1 MQKKQA
7 YLIDAHG
14 FLHRSYH
21 ALPKLSTSRGE
32 EVGALYGFLR
42 LLLKIMREKK
52 PAAACVCFDS
62 PAKTLREASYPE
74 YKANRPPTEPAL
86 KAQLAL
92 ARDLARAIGLP
103 VLHADG
109 YEADDLLAAAAAKLL
124 KAGYHCVLVTT
135 DKDAAQLAGPDVS
148 LWDGSA
154 GSLKGPAEVEEKF
167 GVPPS
172 LITDYFA
179 LVGDSSDNV
188 PGAAGIGPKGALKL
202 ISSYGGLEE
211 ILAAA
216 ADPGKAAADKTLA
229 KAAASAEA
237 ARMSKKLVTLETEV
251 PVEIL
256 PEALK
261 ISPPDAALVAELG
274 ARLEFKDLL
283 ALAGS
288 AGDAM
293 PHGVP
298 VPFAA
303 PVAETAG
310 LDEALQ
316 AAGKDLCAALEKDW
330 VCAGGGGKFF
340 LSEVGLL
347 GPAEKER
354 LLAALLDPARHKTV
368 YFFKDLLRLLGAP
381 ADARLENFIE
391 AGLAY
396 QLAASG
402 SRSSVLARLVM
413 EKAGV
418 HAAEGAGGLP
428 VCCAALPAA
437 AAELLKELDSS
448 GMGPLYHETE
458 LPLVEAVHSMEAAGI
473 RVDRG
478 ALEKLSGL
486 LEAEMAAAERDVREA
501 AGYDINLNSPK
512 QLSELIYGKFNIQ
525 LDSAQKRM
533 FKTKSGGYST
543 GEEALHIL
551 SAAHPAIARI
561 LAHREAAK
569 LKSSFVDN
577 LMELADAEGRVHT
590 SFDQAGAAT
599 GRFSSSRPNLQN
611 IPVRTQQGRE
621 VRRAFVAAE
630 GRILLAADYSQID
643 LRVLAHLSGDPALS
657 AAFRAGEDIHSRTAA
672 EVFGCIPELVTSD
685 QRRVAK
691 AVNFGIVYG
700 QTAQGLSRELGI
712 SRREA
717 ADYIERYFG
726 VYSGVRGWTEGVLE
740 AARRDGY
747 VSTFAGRR
755 RLMPDIKISN
765 PNLRAFAERS
775 AVNTPVQGGSAEII
789 KRAMLA
795 VHARLR
801 GEAAR
806 ARMLLQVHDEL
817 IFEVK
822 KDEAGWLAAIVK
834 KEMEGAWRLDVPLR
848 ADVKAGPNWLEMEK
862 L

>member
-21 ALPKLSTSRGE
+21 ALPKLSTSKGE

-62 PAKTLREASYPE
+62 PAKTLREESYPE

-92 ARDLARAIGLP
+92 ARDLARAAGLP
-103 VLHADG
+103 VLFADG
-109 YEADDLLAAAAAKLL
+109 YEADDLLAAAAAKLGA
-124 KAGYHCVLVTT
+124 AGYHCVLVTT
-135 DKDAAQLAGPDVS
+135 DKDAAQLVGPDVS

-154 GSLKGPAEVEEKF
+154 GELKGPADVEKKF

-202 ISSYGGLEE
+202 IASYGGLEG

-216 ADPGKAAADKTLA
+216 ADPEKTAADKTLA
-229 KAAASAEA
+229 KAAASADM
-237 ARMSKKLVTLETEV
+237 ARLSKKLVTLETGV
-251 PVEIL
+251 PVEISA
-256 PEALK
+256 EALK
-261 ISPPDAALVAELG
+261 VSPPDAALAAELG
-274 ARLEFKDLL
+274 ERLEFKDLL
-283 ALAGS
+283 ALAGPQS
-288 AGDAM
+288 S
-293 PHGVP
+293 VP
-298 VPFAA
+298 A
-303 PVAETAG
+303 PAAETAG
-310 LDEALQ
+310 LEEALE
-316 AAGKDLCAALEKDW
+316 AAGKELCAALEEDW

-340 LSEVGLL
+340 LSEAGLL
-347 GPAEKER
+347 GAEEKR
-354 LLAALLDPARHKTV
+354 KLLSALLDPARHKTAF
-368 YFFKDLLRLLGAP
+368 FFKDLLRLLGAP
-381 ADARLENFIE
+381 PDARLGNFTE

-402 SRSSVLARLVM
+402 SRASVLSRLVM

-418 HAAEGAGGLP
+418 HAAEGPGGLP

-437 AAELLKELDSS
+437 AKELLKELEAA
-448 GMGPLYHETE
+448 GMGPLYSETE
-458 LPLVEAVHSMEAAGI
+458 LPLVEAVHSMEAFGI
-473 RVDRG
+473 KVDRG

-486 LEAEMAAAERDVREA
+486 LEAEMAAAEADVRQA
-501 AGYDINLNSPK
+501 AGYDVNLNSPK

-525 LDSAQKRM
+525 LDKTQKRM

-543 GEEALHIL
+543 GEEALTAL

-577 LMELADAEGRVHT
+577 LRELADAEGRVHT

-611 IPVRTQQGRE
+611 IPVRTAQGRE
-621 VRRAFVAAE
+621 VRRAFAASE
-630 GRILLAADYSQID
+630 GHVLLSADYSQID
-643 LRVLAHLSGDPALS
+643 LRVLAHLSGDPALC

-672 EVFGCIPELVTSD
+672 EVFGCMPELVTAD

-726 VYSGVRGWTEGVLE
+726 VYSGVRTWTERVLE

-747 VSTFAGRR
+747 VATFAGRR
-755 RLMPDIKISN
+755 RLIPDIKASN

-789 KRAMLA
+789 KKAMLA

-822 KDEAGWLAAIVK
+822 KVDSSWLAALVK

-848 ADVKAGPNWLEMEK
+848 ADVKAGPDWLEMEK
-862 L
+862 LG

>member
-21 ALPKLSTSRGE
+21 ALPKLSTSKGE

-52 PAAACVCFDS
+52 PASACVCFDS
-62 PAKTLREASYPE
+62 PVKTRRAESYPE

-92 ARDLARAIGLP
+92 ARDMARAVGLP

-109 YEADDLLAAAAAKLL
+109 YEADDLLAAAASKLRA
-124 KAGYHCVLVTT
+124 AGYHCVLVTT
-135 DKDAAQLAGPDVS
+135 DKDAAQLVGPDVS
-148 LWDGSA
+148 LWDGS
-154 GSLKGPAEVEEKF
+154 SDVFKGPAEVEKKY

-172 LITDYFA
+172 RITDYFA

-188 PGAAGIGPKGALKL
+188 PGAAGIGPKGAVKL
-202 ISSYGGLEE
+202 ILSYGGLEE
-211 ILAAA
+211 ILEAAKI
-216 ADPGKAAADKTLA
+216 PEKTAADKTLA
-229 KAAASAEA
+229 RAAASADQ

-251 PVEIL
+251 PVEIS
-256 PEALK
+256 PEALAPSEPEQGL
-261 ISPPDAALVAELG
+261 ISEL
-274 ARLEFKDLL
+274 ADRLEFKDLV
-283 ALAGS
+283 ALAGPQSS
-288 AGDAM
+288 A
-293 PHGVP
+293 P
-298 VPFAA
+298 A
-303 PVAETAG
+303 PAAETAG
-310 LDEALQ
+310 LDEALET
-316 AAGKDLCAALEKDW
+316 AGNDLRAALEDDW

-340 LSEVGLL
+340 LSEAGLL
-347 GPAEKER
+347 GPEER
-354 LLAALLDPARHKTV
+354 KKLLAALLDPARRKIVHS
-368 YFFKDLLRLLGAP
+368 FKDLLRLLGAP
-381 ADARLENFIE
+381 ADARLGNFTE
-391 AGLAY
+391 TGLAW
-396 QLAASG
+396 QLASSG
-402 SRSSVLARLVM
+402 SRGSGLARLVL

-418 HAAEGAGGLP
+418 HAAAGAGGLP

-437 AAELLKELDSS
+437 AEELLKELEAA
-448 GMGPLYHETE
+448 GMGPLYSETE
-458 LPLVEAVHSMEAAGI
+458 LPLVEAVHSMEAFGI
-473 RVDRG
+473 RVDRS
-478 ALEKLSGL
+478 ALEKLRGL
-486 LEAEMAAAERDVREA
+486 LEAEMSSAEADVRAA
-501 AGYDINLNSPK
+501 AGYDVNLNSPK

-543 GEEALHIL
+543 GEEALNIL

-599 GRFSSSRPNLQN
+599 GRFSSARPNLQN
-611 IPVRTQQGRE
+611 IPVRTRQGRE
-621 VRRAFVAAE
+621 VRRAFASAE
-630 GRILLAADYSQID
+630 GHVLLAADYSQID
-643 LRVLAHLSGDPALS
+643 LRVLAHLSGDPALC

-672 EVFGCIPELVTSD
+672 EVFGCMAELVTPE

-726 VYSGVRGWTEGVLE
+726 VYSGVREWTEKVLE
-740 AARRDGY
+740 AARRDGC

-755 RLMPDIKISN
+755 RLIPEIKASN
-765 PNLRAFAERS
+765 PNLRSFAERS

-789 KRAMLA
+789 KKAMLA

-801 GEAAR
+801 DEAAR

-822 KDEAGWLAAIVK
+822 KAETGWLAGIVK
-834 KEMEGAWRLDVPLR
+834 EEMERAWRLDVPLR